1 MTATATRTAIVTG
14 ASSGIGAAIAKALA
28 ARGFAVAL
36 GARRADKLS
45 DVAKEI
51 ESAGGCAAVFV
62 VDLAEVASIDAFF
75 DAAEAALGPV
85 DVLVNNAGVCVPGLL
100 HETSAD
106 AFQTEITT
114 NLVAPALL
122 ARRAIASLLAR
133 DARGDLVFISSE
145 NVVAPRPFQPGY
157 TASKWGLEGLA
168 RTLRLELDGTG
179 IRSTIVRPG
188 PTFPT
193 DFARGW
199 EPGLVKRLLQTW
211 TAWGIQ
217 RHLRWMPASSVGD
230 AVVTVATAPPG
241 TYFDVVALG
250 PEAPSEMRIDGG
262 KR

>member
-1 MTATATRTAIVTG
+1 VSEPRTAIVTG

-28 ARGFAVAL
+28 ARGFVVAL
-36 GARRADKLS
+36 GARRTDKLS

-51 ESAGGCAAVFV
+51 EDAGGRAAVLA
-62 VDLAEVASIDAFF
+62 VDLADPTAVDAFF
-75 DAAEAALGPV
+75 DAAEAATGPV

-100 HETSAD
+100 HETSPE
-106 AFQTEITT
+106 AFQTEIAT

-133 DARGDLVFISSE
+133 EARGDLIFISSE

-179 IRSTIVRPG
+179 IRSVIVRPG
-188 PTFPT
+188 PTYPT

-199 EPGLVKRLLQTW
+199 DPGLVKRLLETW
-211 TAWGIQ
+211 KSWGIQ
-217 RHLRWMPASSVGD
+217 RHLRWMPASSVAD
-230 AVVTVATAPPG
+230 AVAMIATTAAG
-241 TYFDVVALG
+241 THFDVIQLG
-250 PEAPSEMRIDGG
+250 PEAPPELRIDGG
-262 KR
+262 RS